1 MTGLVLYKEIAD
13 VLGAA
18 GDAIIK
24 ITDGIRHLVVTGA
37 TGYSH
42 IAAQRER
49 KRLVEISAVATDL
62 RLTHQGALVR
72 SIDEYLESSLPKKV
86 SWRTKRGWYTVSR
99 GISLVLG
106 QVRALLDDVREERS
120 EFVLETAYE
129 KLLEALA
136 GRVSLLER
144 LEGVPPPTTEQERE
158 ALREINNEYKRL
170 LKAFGEVIQQL
181 NVYLKSKTDA

>member
-72 SIDEYLESSLPKKV
+72 SIDEYLESS
-86 SWRTKRGWYTVSR
+86 RGWYTVSR